1 MGNGLH
7 QRLSESEGKLRREQV
22 ERTAG
27 VEGRT
32 QQTENVQRRTSNAQ
46 CQIRNAESGNAED
59 VKASPRPQGR
69 AGRYG
74 VRSKH
79 LTFFSKAKVGI
90 RNGVLGSRRV
100 DGPTVEAD
108 GE

>member
-32 QQTENVQRRTSNAQ
+32 QQTENVQRRTSNGV
-46 CQIRNAESGNAED
+46 NGMND
-59 VKASPRPQGR
+59 M
-69 AGRYG
+69 AG
-74 VRSKH
+74 
-79 LTFFSKAKVGI
+79 
-90 RNGVLGSRRV
+90 
-100 DGPTVEAD
+100 EATR
-108 GE
+108 